1 MTSVGAYEAKTHLA
15 GLLERVA
22 AGETITITR
31 HGREI
36 AKLVP
41 ADPTLTDSAPIIE
54 ALKQARQGVR
64 RGPVATREMIDEG
77 RR

>member
-1 MTSVGAYEAKTHLA
+1 MTAVGASEAKTHLA

-22 AGETITITR
+22 AGETITITK

-41 ADPTLTDSAPIIE
+41 VDARAADPATVIQ
-54 ALKQARQGVR
+54 ALKQARGGVR
-64 RGPVATREMIDEG
+64 KGPSSIRKMIDEG
-77 RR
+77 HR